1 MVVFLKGNSEPKKE
15 QQIPQGGERGL
26 ADGRNREDIST
37 FERIYSSKT
46 NQFERMNCIY
56 AGFDWFWV
64 KINLA

>member
-37 FERIYSSKT
+37 FKRIYSSKT
-46 NQFERMNCIY
+46 NQFERMNCISLPEM
-56 AGFDWFWV
+56 DSPV
-64 KINLA
+64 